1 MKSISI
7 SNLEFL
13 RIKDQSTHEIYY
25 GCDQE
30 WFFTEWQRN
39 SGCGPSVA
47 SNIILYMLN
56 KGNIRE
62 VCQKDN
68 CKNQCLLLMEEV
80 WSHVTPTQEG
90 IPTTKMFCDLVLPY
104 IKSRGLDCDYK
115 MMDLP
120 EDKNSRPDILEVLS
134 FLEEALLKDSPV
146 AFLNLCNGAEKNL
159 EGWHWV
165 TIISLEHV
173 DDTKQAHI
181 HILDEGQLKK
191 IDFKLWYDTTTR
203 DGGFVYFTVSSHI

>member
-1 MKSISI
+1 MAQKVNNMKSISI
-7 SNLEFL
+7 SNLDFL
-13 RIKDQSTHEIYY
+13 KIKDQSTHEIYY

-39 SGCGPSVA
+39 AGCGPSVA

-56 KGNIRE
+56 KGDISGFCHE
-62 VCQKDN
+62 EN

-104 IKSRGLDCDYK
+104 LEYKGLNWDCN
-115 MMDLP
+115 MIELS
-120 EDKNSRPDILEVLS
+120 EDKKDRPDLLDVLD
-134 FLEEALLKDSPV
+134 FLEKALMQDSPV
-146 AFLNLCNGAEKNL
+146 AFLNLCNGTETNL

-165 TIISLEHV
+165 TIISLEYV
-173 DDTKQAHI
+173 DETNQVNI
-181 HILDEGQLKK
+181 NILDEGQ
-191 IDFKLWYDTTTR
+191 
-203 DGGFVYFTVSSHI
+203 